1 VSVLAF
7 DVGGTDVKAALVG
20 VDDAGGTARTV
31 LRSPTPLAG
40 EQTPALVIAEVAR
53 LAAELRARHPEATP
67 AAAGLVVPG
76 VVDEERGLG
85 VWSENLGWRDAPLRA
100 MAQDALGLPV
110 AFGHDVVAGGL
121 AERQLGAAAG
131 YDDVA
136 IVTVGTGIAAALVV
150 GGRPHRGGGLA
161 GEIGHAPVAGSDEP
175 CACGRRG
182 CLEATASAAAI
193 ARRYG
198 ASTGT
203 GVSGARDV
211 LARAT
216 AGDAVAHAIW
226 DSAVAALA
234 FSFTHLVAVL
244 APEAIVVGGGLAQA
258 GPALFEPLGSQLA
271 ASLTFQRMPALLPAR
286 VGEDAGVLGAAL
298 MAREL
303 AR

>member
-7 DVGGTDVKAALVG
+7 DVGGTDVKAALV
-20 VDDAGGTARTV
+20 DPDGTFHPV
-31 LRSPTPLAG
+31 LRSPTPHAG
-40 EQTPALVIAEVAR
+40 EETPALVIAEVAR
-53 LAAELRARHPEATP
+53 LAAALRARHPDVTP

-121 AERQLGAAAG
+121 AERRLGAAAG

-136 IVTVGTGIAAALVV
+136 IVTIGTGIAAALVI

-193 ARRYG
+193 TRRYDARTG
-198 ASTGT
+198 ASAA
-203 GVSGARDV
+203 GARDV

-216 AGDAVAHAIW
+216 AGDPVAREVW
-226 DSAVAALA
+226 DSAVRALA
-234 FSFTHLVAVL
+234 FSFAHLVAVL

-258 GPALFEPLGSQLA
+258 GPALFDPLRSGLA
-271 ASLTFQRMPALLPAR
+271 GHLTFQRMPALLPAL
-286 VGEDAGVLGAAL
+286 VGADAGVLGAAL
-298 MAREL
+298 LAQEL